1 VLRSGLRKVT
11 KEEDGGSTPSV
22 VGNCTLILKCTRERP
37 LGGRGPAGE
46 DRRSN
51 PSGEDGRTSPSGE
64 GGRNIPRMVDGGT
77 MGPGWGGGG
86 SLGEDAPTEA
96 PTEGLG
102 PVDGGGSKPCPD
114 ADVWPAIKQKLK
126 VNKQT
131 STGD

>member
-1 VLRSGLRKVT
+1 M
-11 KEEDGGSTPSV
+11 
-22 VGNCTLILKCTRERP
+22 RP
-37 LGGRGPAGE
+37 LGGCGPGGADG
-46 DRRSN
+46 RRN
-51 PSGEDGRTSPSGE
+51 PSGEDGRTSPSDE
-64 GGRNIPRMVDGGT
+64 GGRNMPRMVDGGA
-77 MGPGWGGGG
+77 MGLGWGGGG